1 MNFRGACRQIS
12 FYLCKE
18 PGELLRPVSTLW
30 FKLVCGTSW
39 TKKWFWFSL
48 TKKTEHTSQ
57 NVKPFLSIHHI
68 TQVCKITISKC
79 EMGRQSAT
87 VTFWFTFSKAPKT
100 PLYAS
105 CSVPKDRK
113 HHEEVDTKNRAKSLK
128 DDLFLL
134 LFDGNEISYR
144 YSVSVLWNAVLVF
157 FSRIQLCLLPSVQ
170 RSRSWSTGFYF

>member
-1 MNFRGACRQIS
+1 MLVGRFPFIS
-12 FYLCKE
+12 AK
-18 PGELLRPVSTLW
+18 S
-30 FKLVCGTSW
+30 LVNC
-39 TKKWFWFSL
+39 FA
-48 TKKTEHTSQ
+48 
-57 NVKPFLSIHHI
+57 PFLLFDLSLFVVPDGQKSGFDFLSRRKQSILPKMWNLFFRYI
-68 TQVCKITISKC
+68 ISHKC
-79 EMGRQSAT
+79 VKSQFQSVKWVRQSAT